1 MFRRENKNLG
11 NLRGA
16 VQTWL
21 NSYARLNTEAKKAN
35 RNAPIDPTTLR
46 GNVGLIKSIRKYVAL
61 KTMMNQLPSAP
72 PPPPGPPQFNRSAV
86 NIQIKRIEQN
96 LQTIIRTQTAA
107 ANKLAQLTRIQGA
120 INKFKS
126 EVGPMPKN
134 ITNKFSQFN
143 RAITA
148 ARNGLGTA
156 EGPALVQQ
164 AENKLAFVNKNA
176 TKGNIFKT
184 PKGVYMARGIPGN
197 KNGRVMPNAYYKV
210 FGKSGE
216 WSWSGNNQAYNYSR
230 DTGNI
235 RPKAPPP
242 LPTRPGPPP
251 ALPTKPNKNS
261 KANTLL
267 MMYPNNKLNSLNDQ
281 KLEQLRQ
288 NLMSLGLGVSNRQ
301 NVGNKVNAISSVL
314 NKRAIQEEN
323 VFSRL

>member
-21 NSYARLNTEAKKAN
+21 NSYERLNAEAKKAN

-61 KTMMNQLPSAP
+61 KTVVNQLPPAP
-72 PPPPGPPQFNRSAV
+72 AQGSQQVNRSAV

-96 LQTIIRTQTAA
+96 LQTIIRSQTAA

-267 MMYPNNKLNSLNDQ
+267 MMYPNSVLGSLNTNKLM
-281 KLEQLRQ
+281 QLRQ
-288 NLMSLGLGVSNRQ
+288 NLMSLGLGVSNRH
-301 NVGNKVNAISSVL
+301 NVGTKVNAISSIL
-314 NKRAIQEEN
+314 NTRAIQNDEEYLT
-323 VFSRL
+323 RL

>member
-61 KTMMNQLPSAP
+61 KTMMNQLPPVPA
-72 PPPPGPPQFNRSAV
+72 PGPPPQVNRSAV
-86 NIQIKRIEQN
+86 NIQIRRIEQN
-96 LQTIIRTQTAA
+96 LQTIIRSQTAA

-126 EVGPMPKN
+126 DVGPMPKN
-134 ITNKFSQFN
+134 ITNKFNQFN

-156 EGPALVQQ
+156 AGPALVQQ
-164 AENKLAFVNKNA
+164 AENKLSFVSTNT
-176 TKGNIFKT
+176 TKGNVFKT
-184 PKGVYMARGIPGN
+184 PKGVYIVSGRRGN
-197 KNGRVMPNAYYKV
+197 TTGRIIPNAYYKV
-210 FGKSGE
+210 IEGRGGAWN
-216 WSWSGNNQAYNYSR
+216 WSVNNRAYNYNR
-230 DTGNI
+230 ATGNI
-235 RPKAPPP
+235 SPKMAPALPP
-242 LPTRPGPPP
+242 RPGPPP
-251 ALPTKPNKNS
+251 ALPPRPNKNS
-261 KANTLL
+261 RANTLL
-267 MMYPNNKLNSLNDQ
+267 MMYPNSSLGRLNTNKLM
-281 KLEQLRQ
+281 QLRQ
-288 NLMSLGLGVSNRQ
+288 NLMSLGLGVTNRQ
-301 NVGNKVNAISSVL
+301 NVGNKVNAISAIL
-314 NKRAIQEEN
+314 NSRAAQEEN